1 MSERTKIIGM
11 IAATCLIGSLSAGL
25 WFQYSDAWV
34 TLEVTAVSDHD
45 DRFQF
50 YWQHEG
56 EKKWN
61 PDQWPRPVR
70 KDVPTKLFLKFRKNN
85 LKRFKF
91 EPLREPGIVRF
102 TSIRV
107 ADRFDLPFRPFP
119 TDRLTARRDIE
130 RLPDEA
136 DGTVVFQVSEGA
148 EDPQI
153 YVDDVDEFQLS
164 ASDFFNKRLP
174 ARIARSALAMA
185 LLLVPLVMMT
195 LRTDGKGTAETG

>member
-1 MSERTKIIGM
+1 MNARAS
-11 IAATCLIGSLSAGL
+11 IAAMVAGTCLLGGLTAGL

-56 EKKWN
+56 EKKWH
-61 PDQWPRPVR
+61 PDQWPRPIR
-70 KDVPTKLFLKFRKNN
+70 KDVSTRFYLKFRKNH
-85 LKRFKF
+85 LRRFKF
-91 EPLREPGIVRF
+91 EPLREPGIIRF

-119 TDRLTARRDIE
+119 TDRLAARRDIE

-136 DGTVVFQVSEGA
+136 DGTAVFRVPEGA
-148 EDPQI
+148 GDPQI
-153 YVDDVDEFQLS
+153 YVEDVDEFQLS
-164 ASDFFNKRLP
+164 ASDFFNARLP
-174 ARIARSALAMA
+174 ERIGRSALAM
-185 LLLVPLVMMT
+185 LLLLIPLVMMA
-195 LRTDGKGTAETG
+195 LEKKRTADGR

>member
-1 MSERTKIIGM
+1 MLVSG
-11 IAATCLIGSLSAGL
+11 TCLAAGLGAGL
-25 WFQYSDAWV
+25 WFQYSDAWI
-34 TLEVTAVSDHD
+34 TLEITAVSDHD

-56 EKKWN
+56 EKRWN

-70 KDVPTKLFLKFRKNN
+70 KGVPTKLFLKFRKDR
-85 LKRFKF
+85 LKRFKI

-107 ADRFDLPFRPFP
+107 ADRFDLAFRPFP
-119 TDRLTARRDIE
+119 AERLTARRDIE

-136 DGTVVFQVSEGA
+136 DGTAVFRVPEGA

-153 YVDDVDEFQLS
+153 YVEDVAEFQLS
-164 ASDFFNKRLP
+164 AADFFNRRLP
-174 ARIARSALAMA
+174 GRVARSALAMA
-185 LLLVPLVMMT
+185 LLLIPLVMMALET
-195 LRTDGKGTAETG
+195 TKKGTADDR